1 MAAEGEVGLID
12 IGQGSNTT
20 EYRSR
25 RARDSRNQQAAVTAA
40 AAAYKQRRTSYRQQA
55 AKGRCGGTEAI
66 QYSNTGAAAP
76 DISINY
82 SPWCARLE
90 NSKMNSIFFLLLGLA
105 TSGLLQGRNA
115 KKKQKYRSK
124 SRN

>member
-20 EYRSR
+20 ENRLR
-25 RARDSRNQQAAVTAA
+25 RVRDSHNQQAAVAA

-82 SPWCARLE
+82 SPWCARRIR
-90 NSKMNSIFFLLLGLA
+90 K
-105 TSGLLQGRNA
+105 
-115 KKKQKYRSK
+115 
-124 SRN
+124 